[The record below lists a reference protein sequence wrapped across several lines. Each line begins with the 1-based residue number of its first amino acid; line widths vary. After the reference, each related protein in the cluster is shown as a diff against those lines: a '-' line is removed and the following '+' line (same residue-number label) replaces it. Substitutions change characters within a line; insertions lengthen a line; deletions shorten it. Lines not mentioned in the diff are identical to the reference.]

1 MWRALNSL
9 LKGRLR
15 RPARDYRLYIHT
27 AKSQKNMALHPPQ
40 KTRAPRTS
48 VPTVFRLK
56 ALHLLLAVAGLLTPT
71 LSTPAFAATAAPQA
85 PELMLAKAYRPGI
98 SVADYWVSEK
108 YDGVRG
114 YWDGEKLL
122 TRGGERIA
130 APAWFT
136 AGWPKVPLDGELW
149 AGHGQFARAVST
161 VRQQSPDASAWRA
174 MRFMVFDLPAQGG
187 SFSERIPALNGVV
200 SRIDQPWVQAV
211 AQSKVASHAA
221 LQALLATTVKHG
233 GEGLMLHR
241 GASFYKGQRSDDLL
255 KAKPHED
262 DEARVVAHVP
272 GQGKYAGMVGAL
284 LVEIPG
290 AGGKAGPRF
299 KLGSGLSDELR
310 QNPPPVGSTV
320 TYRFRGLN
328 DSGIPRFA
336 SFMRVRD
343 DAL

>member
-1 MWRALNSL
+1 
-9 LKGRLR
+9 
-15 RPARDYRLYIHT
+15 
-27 AKSQKNMALHPPQ
+27 
-40 KTRAPRTS
+40 
-48 VPTVFRLK
+48 VP
-56 ALHLLLAVAGLLTPT
+56 
-71 LSTPAFAATAAPQA
+71 
-85 PELMLAKAYRPGI
+85 
-98 SVADYWVSEK
+98 DYWVSEK

-161 VRQQSPDASAWRA
+161 VRQQSPDAAAWRA

-187 SFSERIPALNGVV
+187 PFSERIPALNGLV

-262 DEARVVAHVP
+262 NEARVVAHVP
-272 GQGKYAGMVGAL
+272 GRGKYAGMVGAL
-284 LVEIPG
+284 LVEIPARAAKPASASSWAAASATTCARTRRPWAAPSPTAF
-290 AGGKAGPRF
+290 AG
-299 KLGSGLSDELR
+299 
-310 QNPPPVGSTV
+310 
-320 TYRFRGLN
+320 
-328 DSGIPRFA
+328 
-336 SFMRVRD
+336 
-343 DAL
+343 